1 MQPSASPRYAYMNGH
16 RDAQLVPL
24 QHSGS
29 ASVPAIHPY
38 YGASGQP
45 NPAQYRS
52 HAHIRDRDDSVQIRY
67 LDASGRS
74 THRERHT
81 RRHGR
86 SRSPN
91 SRSRSRE
98 SSMSVDEMILEA
110 TTGDD
115 HERQNAVL
123 GRPHSQSLTHH
134 PSQQMSLPRVRH
146 RSQSPGREYLAV
158 PHSRSRGELL

>member
-29 ASVPAIHPY
+29 ASVPALHPY
-38 YGASGQP
+38 YRAFGQP
-45 NPAQYRS
+45 TQMQYRS
-52 HAHIRDRDDSVQIRY
+52 HSHLRERDETVQIRY
-67 LDASGRS
+67 VDASGRS
-74 THRERHT
+74 THRERHP

-86 SRSPN
+86 SRSPH

-115 HERQNAVL
+115 HERQDMAV

-134 PSQQMSLPRVRH
+134 PSQQMALPRVRH
-146 RSQSPGREYLAV
+146 RSQSPGRESLAV
-158 PHSRSRGELL
+158 PHSRSRGASL